1 MTYTDTSTGAVIDGL
16 PGCNTDD
23 PASLEAHFGN
33 FGFAE
38 HFRKVVLASCREAE
52 RAKALLEEPPFKLS
66 DDRADNRARCS
77 DRYVSFLVENLN
89 GRVLRER
96 NVLSSNGR

>member
-33 FGFAE
+33 FGFFE
-38 HFRKVVLASCREAE
+38 HFRKVVLSSCKEIE
-52 RAKALLEEPPFKLS
+52 RAKAVEQKEKKTVDQLDDLARTS
-66 DDRADNRARCS
+66 DT
-77 DRYVSFLVENLN
+77 YVSFLTANLQ
-89 GRVLRER
+89 GRILREA
-96 NVLSSNGR
+96 NVLASNGR